1 MKKIL
6 EVHDNSLRIVI
17 HKKIIGY
24 LVDIY
29 ENGNIEYRL
38 KCVRSK
44 GKSEGVYLYIPINS
58 MRIGAIAD
66 FTIEKELVLAKSN
79 GPEITIKY

>member
-6 EVHDNSLRIVI
+6 EVNDFNLRIVI
-17 HKKIIGY
+17 YKKTIGY

-29 ENGNIEYRL
+29 ENNNITYRL
-38 KCVRSK
+38 KCIRSK
-44 GKSEGVYLYIPINS
+44 GKSEGVYLYTPINS
-58 MRIGAIAD
+58 LRIGALAD
-66 FTIEKELVLAKSN
+66 FTVEKELVIAISN